1 MKHYVAPDEMIETAA
16 SYSLGALSQQEA
28 RAFEDHLGEGCE
40 ACRAELAS
48 FETTLTTMAIAD
60 EAQAPSVKV
69 RDELLARIRVE
80 APAKVLASEVPVSNA
95 PDFISIHASEGKWW
109 QVHEGIFVKQLS
121 VDEQSGIVTSLV
133 KMQPG
138 TSLPVHLHDGVEQ
151 FYIIEGDCVVRGEVL
166 GPGDYHR
173 AAAGSIHEST
183 YTVNGTMFLL
193 VAPEHLHVL
202 DTQ

>member
-1 MKHYVAPDEMIETAA
+1 MKHNVAPDEMIELAA

-28 RAFEDHLGEGCE
+28 RTFEDHLGEGCE
-40 ACRAELAS
+40 ACRAELVS

-60 EAQAPSVKV
+60 EAQAPPVNV
-69 RDELLARIRVE
+69 RDELLARVRAE
-80 APAKVLASEVPVSNA
+80 APAKAVSSEEPVSNA

-109 QVHEGIFVKQLS
+109 RVQKGIYVKQLS
-121 VDEQSGIVTSLV
+121 VDEKSGLVTSLV
-133 KMQPG
+133 KMRPG
-138 TSLPVHLHDGVEQ
+138 TSLPVHRHDGVEQ

>member
-1 MKHYVAPDEMIETAA
+1 MKHNVAPDEMIETAA

-40 ACRAELAS
+40 ACRAELVS

-60 EAQAPSVKV
+60 EQQVPSVRV
-69 RDELLARIRVE
+69 RDELLARVRAE
-80 APAKVLASEVPVSNA
+80 APPKAILSEEPVSNA
-95 PDFISIHASEGKWW
+95 PDFISIHASEGKWLRV
-109 QVHEGIFVKQLS
+109 QKGIFVKQLS
-121 VDEQSGIVTSLV
+121 VDEKSGIVTSLV

-202 DTQ
+202 DTH